1 MTGIPAAVALSTT
14 GAQTLTVDRGE
25 NDRVDL
31 AGDERLDRRDLFL
44 NSFMAGY
51 TVDLDLCSERFA
63 FRDRGIGHVLH
74 EDVADDGL
82 WQNADDRLGGAS
94 GACREAD
101 S

>member
-1 MTGIPAAVALSTT
+1 MTEIPAAVALSTK
-14 GAQTLTVDRGE
+14 GLSRFLSPAARMI
-25 NDRVDL
+25 
-31 AGDERLDRRDLFL
+31 ASGDERLDRRDLFL

-82 WQNADDRLGGAS
+82 WQNADNRLGGAS

>member
-94 GACREAD
+94 GTCREAD